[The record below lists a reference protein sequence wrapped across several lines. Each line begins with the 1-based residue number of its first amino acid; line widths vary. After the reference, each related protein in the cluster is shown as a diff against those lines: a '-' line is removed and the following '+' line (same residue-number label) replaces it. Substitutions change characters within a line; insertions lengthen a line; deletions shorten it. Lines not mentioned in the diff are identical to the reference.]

1 MKKIKRKNSIQKRIR
16 KRIRKVGNSFVVTI
30 PIHLIKKMHLSEN
43 DIFIVYQ
50 ESENKITI
58 ERLD

>member
-1 MKKIKRKNSIQKRIR
+1 MKKIKRKNSIQ

>member
-1 MKKIKRKNSIQKRIR
+1 MKKIKRKNSIQ

-30 PIHLIKKMHLSEN
+30 PIHLIKKMDLSEN

>member
-1 MKKIKRKNSIQKRIR
+1 MKKIKRKNSIQ

-30 PIHLIKKMHLSEN
+30 PIHLIKKMNLSEN
-43 DIFIVYQ
+43 DIFILYQ